1 MSNKITY
8 EVIFT
13 NETSGKSSPVSLP
26 SGQQSDNGVNVPEAE
41 RNQAAG
47 SVVASGL
54 VAVNQITPYV
64 TQAVNFQISQLSV
77 TMGSDE
83 LQRKLSTASSL
94 VSSASGIAMG
104 AIAGGVPGAMIS
116 AGMQAINSIISLS
129 YNRASI
135 QNRKQL
141 ESESLNLRNS
151 RVGLVSNRSRNGGV
165 A

>member
-26 SGQQSDNGVNVPEAE
+26 SGQPSDSGITAQEAE

-47 SVVASGL
+47 GVASGL

-64 TQAVNFQISQLSV
+64 TQAVNFQISQLSFSL
-77 TMGSDE
+77 GSDE
-83 LQRKLSTASSL
+83 LQRKVSTASSL

-104 AIAGGVPGAMIS
+104 AIAGGLPGAMIS

-129 YNRASI
+129 YNRVAI

-141 ESESLNLRNS
+141 ESESMSLRNS
-151 RVGLVSNRSRNGGV
+151 RVGLISRRSRSGGV
-165 A
+165 S